1 MSVDVDILI
10 ELGEWQLCRDSLYAT
25 YAWHKDCEEL
35 PEDERDD
42 PQASWMKADMQ
53 LMCILCEADL
63 PAEIH
68 ALYLLYKV
76 M

>member
-1 MSVDVDILI
+1 MADILI
-10 ELGEWQLCRDSLYAT
+10 ELGEWQLCRDSRYNT
-25 YAWHKDCEEL
+25 YAWHKTCKEL
-35 PEDERDD
+35 PEDEKDD
-42 PQASWMKADMQ
+42 PQASWLKDDMQ
-53 LMCILCEADL
+53 LMCILCEEEL